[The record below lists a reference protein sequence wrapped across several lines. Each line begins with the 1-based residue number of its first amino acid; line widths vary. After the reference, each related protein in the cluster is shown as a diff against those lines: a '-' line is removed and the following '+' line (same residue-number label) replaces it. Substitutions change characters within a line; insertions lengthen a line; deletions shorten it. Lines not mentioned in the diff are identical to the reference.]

1 MLPGKP
7 VTIAFILLFMIGAA
21 ANSNISFFTSFP
33 FTKAFSQEMNIPDA
47 NSSPQPGDTNSSQ
60 INGPFFV
67 LSGRI
72 NSMLMPT
79 MAGMNNDAMNS
90 SMSMSQMMSNDNT
103 PSAVNDSVASQ
114 AMRYSMARDV
124 AWILSGDWIL
134 VSNPTDDTGNNNTTT
149 FDVEFIK
156 VTTNG
161 TMLHSHRITNFM
173 PLTNASDISAAFNSN
188 TNTTTITG
196 KADVYFNDELAWPQA
211 GTTLS
216 IMNGTVLM
224 IDINSEDIDRHFHD
238 QPIYGTVN
246 MLSKDDGFTISL
258 PTPRSIQEKIE
269 QELAELGV
277 NATQAQ
283 SAIETRA
290 TEVGG
295 TFTEEA
301 VDVFDNI
308 TSSIREII
316 VGE

>member
-1 MLPGKP
+1 MWRRTTTFSTVVTSTLSIVLLALLP
-7 VTIAFILLFMIGAA
+7 
-21 ANSNISFFTSFP
+21 FTSGFNTP
-33 FTKAFSQEMNIPDA
+33 SFGQEEEN
-47 NSSPQPGDTNSSQ
+47 NGDDTTL
-60 INGPFFV
+60 I

-79 MAGMNNDAMNS
+79 MAGMNNDVMNS
-90 SMSMSQMMSNDNT
+90 STSVSQMMSNDNT
-103 PSAVNDSVASQ
+103 SSAVNDSVASQ

-134 VSNPTDDTGNNNTTT
+134 VSNPTDSSDSNNTT

-161 TMLHSHRITNFM
+161 TMLHTHRITNFM
-173 PLTNASDISAAFNSN
+173 PLANASGISAAFNSN
-188 TNTTTITG
+188 TNTTTIMG

-216 IMNGTVLM
+216 IMNGTILM
-224 IDINSEDIDRHFHD
+224 INIDSEDIDHHFHD

-246 MLSKDDGFTISL
+246 MLTKDDGFTISL
-258 PTPRSIQEKIE
+258 PSPYNIQEKFE
-269 QELAELGV
+269 QELAELGM
-277 NATQAQ
+277 NATQVQ

-295 TFTEEA
+295 RFAGEA
-301 VDVFDNI
+301 IDVFDNI
-308 TSSIREII
+308 TNSIRDII
-316 VGE
+316 VVK

>member
-1 MLPGKP
+1 
-7 VTIAFILLFMIGAA
+7 
-21 ANSNISFFTSFP
+21 
-33 FTKAFSQEMNIPDA
+33 
-47 NSSPQPGDTNSSQ
+47 
-60 INGPFFV
+60 
-67 LSGRI
+67 
-72 NSMLMPT
+72 MLMPT

-134 VSNPTDDTGNNNTTT
+134 VSNPTDNTDNNNTTT

-188 TNTTTITG
+188 TNTTTIIG

-211 GTTLS
+211 DTTLS

-224 IDINSEDIDRHFHD
+224 IDINSEDIDHHFHD
-238 QPIYGTVN
+238 QPIFGTVN

-290 TEVGG
+290 TDVGG
-295 TFTEEA
+295 TFAEEA
-301 VDVFDNI
+301 IDVFDNI